1 MSATATA
8 TAPATVPAHAG
19 PISVDDATAA
29 RFHRDGVTV
38 VRGLLTPEEVAFYR
52 AASLRVTA
60 RPEEGEPSAYKRAF
74 RQVVNVWREDP
85 VLARLTLHPRLTQA
99 VNQIMRR
106 PMRLWHDH
114 ILTKAPRNG
123 QASEFHQDQPY
134 WPFPR
139 SVDAISG
146 WIALGDTPVEHGC
159 MDFIPGSHR
168 LRDLAAQ
175 DLTDAGSLFALRP
188 ELAMAERTTIPLR
201 AGDVTFHTGFTAH
214 HAGPNQLDVPRVAHV
229 VIFVE
234 AGVRLDGRGHC
245 VTSPLGLQAGDALPD
260 DLCPGI

>member
-1 MSATATA
+1 MSATALA

-19 PISVDDATAA
+19 EIRVDDATAA

-52 AASLRVTA
+52 AASLRVSE
-60 RPEEGEPSAYKRAF
+60 RPDTGPMSSYKRAF

-85 VLARLTLHPRLTQA
+85 VLARLTLHPRLTSA

-134 WPFPR
+134 WPFGR
-139 SVDAISG
+139 EVDAISG

-159 MDFIPGSHR
+159 MDFIPGTNR
-168 LRDLAAQ
+168 IRDLAPQ

-188 ELAMAERTTIPLR
+188 GLAMEERVTIPLR
-201 AGDVTFHTGFTAH
+201 AGDATFHTGFTAH
-214 HAGPNQLDVPRVAHV
+214 HAGPNQLDVPRAAHV

-234 AGVRLDGRGHC
+234 ADVRVDGRGHC
-245 VTSPLGLQAGDALPD
+245 VTDPLGLRAGDGLPD
-260 DLCPGI
+260 DICPRI